1 MFVIC
6 QCSPPLWDR
15 EHEEVNSRL
24 WSGKGP
30 LTSISSS
37 DLFMKF
43 WGFSRVSFPAPL
55 QGMRSLGGIFFFFFN
70 GNNTAEW
77 GQLHACLIILFS
89 ARSPPIWA
97 LQCSD
102 WGHCWTPLTAS
113 FRCVEFEPNFLSS
126 VKSHVIGGVP
136 CLRSL
141 LRRFLTLS
149 LLRMKCL
156 QACIRRTW
164 EGRKARCCLLLGACS
179 LVMVG

>member
-6 QCSPPLWDR
+6 QCSPPFWDR
-15 EHEEVNSRL
+15 KHEEVNSRL

-30 LTSISSS
+30 LTRISSS
-37 DLFMKF
+37 YEIL
-43 WGFSRVSFPAPL
+43 GLLQSIFPCPTPRNEVT
-55 QGMRSLGGIFFFFFN
+55 GRDFFFFN

>member
-1 MFVIC
+1 MRRWIPACGLV
-6 QCSPPLWDR
+6 
-15 EHEEVNSRL
+15 
-24 WSGKGP
+24 KGP
-30 LTSISSS
+30 SLVFRVLICLWNSGASPEYLSLPHS
-37 DLFMKF
+37 KE
-43 WGFSRVSFPAPL
+43 WGHWE
-55 QGMRSLGGIFFFFFN
+55 GFFFN

-102 WGHCWTPLTAS
+102 WGHCWTPRTAS
-113 FRCVEFEPNFLSS
+113 FGCVEFEPNFLSS

-141 LRRFLTLS
+141 LSRFLTLS
-149 LLRMKCL
+149 FLRMKCL